1 METKLLISYQTR
13 IKIVSARITD
23 QPIKNFEERVLEYS
37 SQCKM
42 IAHGKIKVQIIH
54 TKQRKTDRE
63 SYLSYI
69 PAN

>member
-23 QPIKNFEERVLEYS
+23 QPIKNFEERVLEYA

-42 IAHGKIKVQIIH
+42 IAHGKIKV
-54 TKQRKTDRE
+54 
-63 SYLSYI
+63 
-69 PAN
+69 